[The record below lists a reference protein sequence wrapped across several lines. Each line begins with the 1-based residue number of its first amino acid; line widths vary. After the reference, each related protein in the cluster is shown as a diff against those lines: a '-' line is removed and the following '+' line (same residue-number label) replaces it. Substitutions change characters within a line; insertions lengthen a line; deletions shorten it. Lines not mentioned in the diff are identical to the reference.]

1 MDVGVVGDLLTS
13 VAAARHSKHLHFL
26 LIIIRNPTYHHTSSC
41 PRSHRTSLYPLHILV
56 LIAYPRSHFHLHPHP
71 QPKSPYPRISG
82 CLGHPGSSR
91 QYKGSFKAPAPGLPD
106 SRLPGVSKVSQS
118 RSGSGLLHIVPSR
131 MHSTPHSSHASKI
144 PLCGRQ
150 SSCSR
155 RILYLWLAASSARS
169 PFEYQGQELQ
179 APFSEG

>member
-1 MDVGVVGDLLTS
+1 MLELLETCLPLS
-13 VAAARHSKHLHFL
+13 QQRATANISTFSSL
-26 LIIIRNPTYHHTSSC
+26 LSAIPPIIIR
-41 PRSHRTSLYPLHILV
+41 PRVLV

-131 MHSTPHSSHASKI
+131 MHSTPHSSQASKNL
-144 PLCGRQ
+144 LCVQRR
-150 SSCSR
+150 SCSP
-155 RILYLWLAASSARS
+155 RILHLLLAASSARS